1 MRSYQVEYLAI
12 IETKEEFCST
22 VESFNSLL
30 QAYGS
35 IKPVENK
42 ITYAGSMFDYSVQRG
57 VLADEQQVYFHLKFV
72 CSSQRCLPNYRK
84 FLKLVRTVLQK
95 VSVKAPE
102 VLWDDL
108 SGELCSKAYPII
120 YELENQM
127 RKLIT
132 KFMVISIGVSWVN
145 TSVPKEVSDSVKIK
159 GVSQSYLYDTDF
171 IQLSNFLFKKYST
184 ANSEKLLVKLSKAE
198 AIQDLDFSELKEMI
212 PKSNWERYFLPIV
225 DCNSDYLDVRWKKLY
240 ELRCIVAHNNFLSP
254 EQYDEVIK
262 LSGEIREKL
271 SKAIDS
277 IDQIHISEEQKEE
290 VVESVSGKVGD
301 EYASFIYAWNSLTQ
315 TAQRLCMQH
324 GLVPG
329 QGEHLTLISLRE
341 CFELLV
347 KSGLIKPV
355 VYHNFRIVSSFR
367 AKAVHG
373 FARLE
378 QDLDADMHIQTL
390 KQLREHLEML
400 LI

>member
-1 MRSYQVEYLAI
+1 MKGYQVEYLAI

-42 ITYAGSMFDYSVQRG
+42 ITYAGSVFDYSVQRG
-57 VLADEQQVYFHLKFV
+57 VVADEQQVYFHLKFV
-72 CSSQRCLPNYRK
+72 CSNQRCLSNYRK

-95 VSVKAPE
+95 VSVKVPE

-108 SGELCSKAYPII
+108 SGELCSKAYPVI

-198 AIQDLDFSELKEMI
+198 TIQDLDFSELKEMI
-212 PKSNWERYFLPIV
+212 PRSNWERYFLPIV

-240 ELRCIVAHNNFLSP
+240 DLRCVVAHNNFLSSD
-254 EQYDEVIK
+254 QYDEVIK
-262 LSGEIREKL
+262 LSGEIKEKL

-290 VVESVSGKVGD
+290 VVESVSGKTGD
-301 EYASFIYAWNSLTQ
+301 GYANFVYAWNGL
-315 TAQRLCMQH
+315 AQVALRLCVQYGFLPAQEEILPNVYLKQCM
-324 GLVPG
+324 
-329 QGEHLTLISLRE
+329 
-341 CFELLV
+341 ELLFQ
-347 KSGLIKPV
+347 KGV
-355 VYHNFRIVSSFR
+355 VSVGAYQSFKVIAAHRNTNFHNFDRHELDSNAEMHAQI
-367 AKAVHG
+367 
-373 FARLE
+373 AR
-378 QDLDADMHIQTL
+378 
-390 KQLREHLEML
+390 QLREHLEML
-400 LI
+400 LV